1 MNKVGF
7 IWGLTLLSLT
17 ACNERGEDASAVLQA
32 DMVLSG
38 GPVHVMDLERTV
50 AQAVAL
56 KDGIIIYV
64 GDEVGVAPFIGSST
78 QRIDLAGRPVF
89 PGFTDAHVHIPSGG
103 ETLSILTLY
112 DATTP
117 QQAQEMVRVYAA
129 NHPELDVIVG
139 TGWELGTFPGAN
151 PHKSLI
157 DAVVPDRPVIL
168 EAADGHNAWVNSKA
182 LELAGITKATPDPV
196 NGRIERDAES
206 GEPSGTLRESAK
218 DLVAQLIPKPTL
230 ETMKDHLRDG
240 AAYLNALGY
249 TAAIEA
255 ASNPGV
261 FEQAYA
267 ALAQAGT
274 LNLKVALSMVPG
286 RELLD
291 TTVTMETLAP
301 TLDALKARRASIA
314 ALGVGNLNADAV
326 KIFVDG
332 VPENYTAALLE
343 PYVGSPLGPD
353 HKGEPNMPDEVLNAY
368 VAALDEAGFQV
379 HFHALGDRAVRM
391 ALNAVEGAYED
402 GQKAPEPHH
411 ISHLEILDPAD
422 YTRFNDLGVYANVQA
437 LWAYADEYITEL
449 TAPFMGAERASRLYP
464 IGSLVEAG
472 APLAMGSDWPVSIPD
487 PFAAIEV
494 AVRRQDWQTLGD
506 TPWLPEQ
513 AVTLDEML
521 DALTIGGAALMG
533 QSAMR
538 GTVTTGKDADLVI
551 LDRDPYQVPVEDL
564 SEITVDM
571 TLLKGAVVYRKPAS

>member
-7 IWGLTLLSLT
+7 IWGSALLALA
-17 ACNERGEDASAVLQA
+17 ACNERGQDASAVLQA

-64 GDEVGVAPFIGSST
+64 GDEAGVVPFIGATT

-112 DATTP
+112 EAETP
-117 QQAQEMVRVYAA
+117 QQAQEMVRAYAE

-139 TGWELGTFPGAN
+139 TGWELRTFPGAN
-151 PHKSLI
+151 PPKSLI
-157 DAVVPDRPVIL
+157 DVVVPDRPVIL
-168 EAADGHNAWVNSKA
+168 EAADGHNSWVNSKA
-182 LELAGITKATPDPV
+182 LELAGITKDTPDPV
-196 NGRIERDAES
+196 NGRIEREAES
-206 GEPSGTLRESAK
+206 GEPSGTLREAAMS
-218 DLVAQLIPKPTL
+218 LMAQLMPSPTL
-230 ETMKDHLRDG
+230 ERMREHLRAG
-240 AAYLNALGY
+240 TARLNALGY

-261 FEQAYA
+261 FEQAYTL
-267 ALAQAGT
+267 LAKEGQ
-274 LNLKVALSMVPG
+274 LSLKVRLSMLPG
-286 RELLD
+286 RNLLD
-291 TTVTMETLAP
+291 TALTQDNYMVAVE
-301 TLDALKARRASIA
+301 ALKARRDAIMRT
-314 ALGVGNLNADAV
+314 GVGNLNADAV

-402 GQKAPEPHH
+402 GQKAPNPHH
-411 ISHLEILDPAD
+411 ISHLEIINPDD
-422 YTRFNDLGVYANVQA
+422 YVRFNDLGVYANVQA

-464 IGSLVEAG
+464 IGSLVAAG

-494 AVRRQDWQTLGD
+494 AVRRQDWQTPGD

-571 TLLKGAVVYRKPAS
+571 TLLKGAVVYRKPAI